1 MTYGGR
7 EFLSVDQAASILEMS
22 RATIYR
28 CIQQGAPVHRWGSTG
43 GRVRI
48 DPAEL
53 IAWMESARVSGSQ
66 RKSAQVSVEEDLA
79 EWRHRMVGR
88 RQDA

>member
-7 EFLSVDQAASILEMS
+7 ELLSVDQAAGVLEMS

-48 DPAEL
+48 DPAEM
-53 IAWMESARVSGSQ
+53 IAWMESRTQPARE
-66 RKSAQVSVEEDLA
+66 RQVSMEDDLA

>member
-7 EFLSVDQAASILEMS
+7 ELLSVDQAASVLEMS

-53 IAWMESARVSGSQ
+53 IAWMESRTQPARERKVSL
-66 RKSAQVSVEEDLA
+66 EDDLA

>member
-1 MTYGGR
+1 MIYDGR
-7 EFLSVDQAASILEMS
+7 ELLSVDQAASILEMS

-53 IAWMESARVSGSQ
+53 IAWMESRQAPARERKVSL
-66 RKSAQVSVEEDLA
+66 EDDLA
-79 EWRHRMVGR
+79 EWRHRMVRG

>member
-48 DPAEL
+48 DPAEM
-53 IAWMESARVSGSQ
+53 IAWMESRTQPARERKVSL
-66 RKSAQVSVEEDLA
+66 EDDL
-79 EWRHRMVGR
+79 EDWRHRMVRGMR
-88 RQDA
+88 DA